1 MKFLIRVETSGYST
15 YAERVK
21 FLIHVDLS
29 GDNNSVDRVK
39 FLIPV
44 DLSESTPGSPIC
56 TLSCLL
62 L

>member
-1 MKFLIRVETSGYST
+1 MVTVGYSGYS
-15 YAERVK
+15 AERVK

-29 GDNNSVDRVK
+29 GDNDSVDRVK

-56 TLSCLL
+56 TLSYLL